1 VEIVVLIVT
10 AFNAVA
16 IIFVLIALRAQ
27 FGKLSEK
34 LTSILLDLTREN
46 RGQTQK
52 NTELLSSVSKST
64 HDLQIALKDELFSG
78 FKELTAKFDDI
89 AKMITDSLDKQKLQ
103 SHDDITKF
111 IQRVEE
117 KLLQISD
124 RVDGRLKE
132 GFESVDKTFRDI
144 IAGIAKISEAQKK
157 IEELSG
163 EVVSLQRILDD
174 KKRRGVFG
182 EVKLESILVSVF
194 GEKRELYDIQ
204 YALDS
209 GNGRVVV
216 DAIVKTPQMG
226 IIPIDSKFPL
236 ENYVRLVQSSE
247 SDKSRYESV
256 FKTDL
261 KKHIDDISE
270 KYIIKG
276 KTSEM
281 AVMFLP
287 AEAIFAY
294 VNAYCGDV
302 IDYARRKGVWI
313 ASPTTLMALL
323 TTIQVIVRDIKTK
336 RQARKIQE
344 ELIKL
349 SKNFSLYRQRWEK
362 LVKDIDR
369 LHKDAGEV
377 SKTTKR
383 ISDEFEKI
391 EKVEF
396 EDNERYETDTIYRGL
411 CQNYLRHI

>member
-1 VEIVVLIVT
+1 MEIIVLIVA

-16 IIFVLIALRAQ
+16 VIFVLIVLKAQ

-34 LTSILLDLTREN
+34 LTSVLLDLTREN
-46 RGQTQK
+46 REQTQK
-52 NTELLSSVSKST
+52 NAELLSSVSKST
-64 HDLQIALKDELFSG
+64 HDLQITLKDELFSG

-209 GNGRVVV
+209 GDGRVVV

-302 IDYARRKGVWI
+302 IDYARRRGVWI

-396 EDNERYETDTIYRGL
+396 EDNTSSLSE
-411 CQNYLRHI
+411 